1 MDKYKELCLFLDIPY
16 EEAIKHGFTY
26 ADLLLM
32 LEDESRKYKGNYW
45 QHSC

>member
-1 MDKYKELCLFLDIPY
+1 MDRYKELCELLEIPY
-16 EEAIKHGFTY
+16 DEAIKIGYTY
-26 ADLLLM
+26 EDMLLM